1 MRVRETFIIE
11 ETILKKID
19 EIAGEKNKRAATI
32 ETALKEFIAREE
44 KKAKAKPA
52 APETAKSK
60 AIAAAASATTRGK
73 GRPSAAAKR

>member
-32 ETALKEFIAREE
+32 EKALTEFIAREE
-44 KKAKAKPA
+44 KKAKSKPA
-52 APETAKSK
+52 EPETAKSK
-60 AIAAAASATTRGK
+60 AIAAAASATRGK